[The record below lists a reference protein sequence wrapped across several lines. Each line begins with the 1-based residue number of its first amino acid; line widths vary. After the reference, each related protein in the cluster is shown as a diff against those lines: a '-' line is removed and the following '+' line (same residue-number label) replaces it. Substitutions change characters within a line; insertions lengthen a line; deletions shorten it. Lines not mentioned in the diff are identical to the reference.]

1 MSEFVAFTPEQFHE
15 LDDKLTEINTYRLV
29 AVNDT
34 AKLAMEQLLQ
44 TAGLSS
50 IPVVVKTPITIAEE
64 GYWTQSNIRLCWVK
78 DNKMDVAP
86 LSFYVNE
93 NLPTVYAQGVSGTM
107 AGVLGYSEEWVA
119 MD

>member
-1 MSEFVAFTPEQFHE
+1 MSKFVAFTPEQFHE

-44 TAGLSS
+44 TAGLG
-50 IPVVVKTPITIAEE
+50 IPVVVKTPATIAED

-78 DNKMDVAP
+78 DDKIELAP
-86 LSFYVNE
+86 LSFYVNG
-93 NLPTVYAQGVSGTM
+93 NLPTVYAHGFSGNIY
-107 AGVLGYSEEWVA
+107 GILGYSEEWGQL
-119 MD
+119 D